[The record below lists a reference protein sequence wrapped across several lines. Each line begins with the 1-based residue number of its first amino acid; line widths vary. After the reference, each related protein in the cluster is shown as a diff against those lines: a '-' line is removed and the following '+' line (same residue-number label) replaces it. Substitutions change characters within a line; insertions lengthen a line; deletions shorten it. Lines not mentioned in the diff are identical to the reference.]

1 MHKKFF
7 VIRKRPRLFC
17 DDIIDYRCITGFV
30 FLRSDYSHLVRRA
43 WREEMRKAI
52 EEGDEERIKYL
63 EKIKSKMGIH
73 SGAYHMFIMSCSGV
87 G

>member
-1 MHKKFF
+1 
-7 VIRKRPRLFC
+7 
-17 DDIIDYRCITGFV
+17 
-30 FLRSDYSHLVRRA
+30 
-43 WREEMRKAI
+43 MRKAI